1 MTGTTLSGRLATGIG
16 QGRHFTGLG
25 WARTQF
31 IHKLGIDP
39 WPGTLNVVVD
49 DPDAA
54 AVWARLKRA
63 AGTRIE
69 NPGNGPRDCGAR
81 CYRVLVEGRIAG
93 AVVLPEVDGY
103 PPAQV
108 EVIAAVGLR
117 RALGVEDGDP
127 VRLVVAPGE
136 FRR

>member
-1 MTGTTLSGRLATGIG
+1 MTGSTLSGRLATGVG
-16 QGRHFTGLG
+16 QGRHFTRLG

-31 IHKLGIDP
+31 VDKLGIDP
-39 WPGTLNVVVD
+39 WPGTLNVVVV

-69 NPGNGPRDCGAR
+69 NPGSGPRDCGAR
-81 CYRVLVEGRIAG
+81 CYRVLVEGCIAG

-108 EVIAAVGLR
+108 EVIAAVRLR
-117 RALGVEDGDP
+117 RALGIEDGDP

>member
-25 WARTQF
+25 WARIQF

-39 WPGTLNVVVD
+39 WLGTLNVVVD

-93 AVVLPEVDGY
+93 AVVLPEVGGY

-127 VRLVVAPGE
+127 VRLVVAPRE